1 MVLTALMVL
10 VTAACSGGD
19 RQGAVGGAPL
29 LTPTEASGRSGVVAV
44 QGFFWARPADGIFRL
59 CAGGGSNPP
68 SCTGDTVDL
77 TGVDVTEIA
86 GIAFSQNVFSAR
98 GVRARGTL
106 RDGALAVEEIE
117 LNAGDPST
125 GLTFRILIPV
135 EVVSS
140 EAAFEALVTNS
151 SSQPLT
157 LRFIS
162 GQSSDFTLSDVETG
176 DAVYRWGAT
185 RDFDQGNREL
195 ILEPGETRALAQM
208 NDPNFRLEPG
218 VYDLRGV
225 LAGTPAP
232 GSVRGRV
239 VVR

>member
-1 MVLTALMVL
+1 
-10 VTAACSGGD
+10 
-19 RQGAVGGAPL
+19 
-29 LTPTEASGRSGVVAV
+29 
-44 QGFFWARPADGIFRL
+44 
-59 CAGGGSNPP
+59 
-68 SCTGDTVDL
+68 
-77 TGVDVTEIA
+77 
-86 GIAFSQNVFSAR
+86 
-98 GVRARGTL
+98 
-106 RDGALAVEEIE
+106 
-117 LNAGDPST
+117 NAGDPST